1 MYTSETGVQ
10 VSPKQKVN
18 HFTLTLYFNIG
29 GITVTSYTKRHKD
42 IRRIHVPPNSPVNS
56 AITEPF
62 RNKAGFGLL
71 AVGNQKFQIV
81 QSNESPDSKHL
92 AQHLGSECS
101 GGRTDW
107 ELLPA
112 NS

>member
-1 MYTSETGVQ
+1 MYPSETGVQ
-10 VSPKQKVN
+10 VSSKQKVN

-42 IRRIHVPPNSPVNS
+42 SRRIHVPPNSPVNS

-71 AVGNQKFQIV
+71 AAGDQKFQIV
-81 QSNESPDSKHL
+81 QSNKSPDSEHF
-92 AQHLGSECS
+92 
-101 GGRTDW
+101 
-107 ELLPA
+107 
-112 NS
+112 